1 MTAAPATIRSAVPP
15 SATLAINERIEAR
28 RRDGADVL
36 HLAFG
41 EAGLPVHP
49 GVAEVLAERVGD
61 AQSRGHDARDVGR
74 RIADPFDRVRDPQDA
89 GHPFGIL
96 GAPRG
101 KHRHDPEAAE
111 VAVHPLLE
119 PADFAGQLLLVEEH
133 GGVGQVDHELGGVLQ
148 LDEELFDGLGFVIH
162 GAALP
167 ILT

>member
-1 MTAAPATIRSAVPP
+1 MPSRAATTRAMSDAASPIRSIA
-15 SATLAINERIEAR
+15 SAIHRTPAM
-28 RRDGADVL
+28 
-36 HLAFG
+36 
-41 EAGLPVHP
+41 
-49 GVAEVLAERVGD
+49 
-61 AQSRGHDARDVGR
+61 
-74 RIADPFDRVRDPQDA
+74 
-89 GHPFGIL
+89 PFGIL

-119 PADFAGQLLLVEEH
+119 PADLAGQLLLVEEH
-133 GGVGQVDHELGGVLQ
+133 GRVGQVDHELGGVLQ